1 MRRLLTQAG
10 LELVDTGMSYYV
22 RELDDFP
29 HIAVE
34 EIVGAG
40 RDAVRPARKIGGA
53 PSAENVLSRLGG
65 SPDLVEA
72 LRARIEISTAVN
84 ASAVTAQALD
94 LVASFE
100 PKPSWRVA
108 GGNQRLADALAD
120 ALGSSIHHGVTVARV
135 ENLESGGAVVTA
147 GATTTEFDAVVI
159 ALPLGIVRNPVRS
172 RCPRQRDATP
182 YSPASSRGTRRNCT
196 FHSERPRGPAS

>member
-53 PSAENVLSRLGG
+53 
-65 SPDLVEA
+65 
-72 LRARIEISTAVN
+72 RARIEISTAVN
-84 ASAVTAQALD
+84 ASAVTAQALEHI
-94 LVASFE
+94 ASFE

-108 GGNQRLADALAD
+108 GGNQRLADALAG
-120 ALGSSIHHGVTVARV
+120 ALGSSIHYGVTVARV